1 MTMVERV
8 KDVCEKYETL
18 KEECQKLKEKCEKYE
33 TLVKDEETSVT
44 QSLSRAM
51 RPCDDVVGLIGEAV
65 LRKREADT
73 LEYWSDLYT
82 GPEHPRPWICWHPGT
97 NEWSAH
103 IVVTDI
109 GGQSLPRSGTIVGA
123 TCKDSAGVAVAGTK
137 LYFLGR
143 VATKEAANRLC
154 VPFDARPDH
163 TRSVDERERQL
174 RVLPRGL
181 FNTHRVKWSKLGED
195 IKWVGLTA
203 ADMGV
208 PPLDVVMD
216 PRFPGL
222 IPGPNLHETNY
233 LPSNSYIASFGQL
246 VHTLLIYV
254 LFYYILTFFV

>member
-1 MTMVERV
+1 MSVTMVERV

-33 TLVKDEETSVT
+33 TLVKDEEMSVT

-51 RPCDDVVGLIGEAV
+51 RPCDDIVGLIGEAV
-65 LRKREADT
+65 MRKREADT
-73 LEYWSDLYT
+73 LEYWRDLYT

-103 IVVTDI
+103 IVVTNI
-109 GGQSLPRSGTIVGA
+109 GSQSVPSSGTIVGA

-137 LYFLGR
+137 LYSLGR
-143 VATKEAANRLC
+143 VATKEAAKRLC
-154 VPFDARPDH
+154 VPFDAR
-163 TRSVDERERQL
+163 L

-181 FNTHRVKWSKLGED
+181 LNTHRVKWSKLGED

-203 ADMGV
+203 ASMGV

-233 LPSNSYIASFGQL
+233 LPSNSYIASFGQW
-246 VHTLLIYV
+246 VHREFFHSRGLDWTIGAV
-254 LFYYILTFFV
+254 LGSLAARQMQ